1 MKIVGISLLV
11 FLMGCALTRPSISIK
26 EYQDDKIKNEIH
38 ITGEPGSVEP
48 LTFKS
53 TEWSVSTGAVQ
64 EIDQVITELGKY
76 SAYLGG
82 GLIGLGVLS
91 LVLRMWFPVVP
102 VTASVLLI
110 ASGAGVMF
118 LPVLFD
124 RYSGYLFIGLGII
137 LYLWVYGFKDNNVKL
152 KEVPLE
158 RTK

>member
-1 MKIVGISLLV
+1 
-11 FLMGCALTRPSISIK
+11 
-26 EYQDDKIKNEIH
+26 
-38 ITGEPGSVEP
+38 
-48 LTFKS
+48 
-53 TEWSVSTGAVQ
+53 
-64 EIDQVITELGKY
+64 
-76 SAYLGG
+76 
-82 GLIGLGVLS
+82 
-91 LVLRMWFPVVP
+91 MWFPVVP